1 MWLWE
6 YRSWLSVIPVHQ
18 AHYVVPEIIFPNTQN
33 SQCKLNISR
42 AKLQIETG
50 VSGVSVGLAQN
61 RKLFFEYI

>member
-1 MWLWE
+1 MWLRE

-42 AKLQIETG
+42 AKLQIETL
-50 VSGVSVGLAQN
+50 VFLVFL
-61 RKLFFEYI
+61 